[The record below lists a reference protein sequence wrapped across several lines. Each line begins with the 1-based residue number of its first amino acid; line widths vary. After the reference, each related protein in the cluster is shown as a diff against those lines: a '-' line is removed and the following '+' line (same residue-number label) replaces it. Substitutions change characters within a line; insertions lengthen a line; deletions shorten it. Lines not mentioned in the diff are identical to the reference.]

1 MVWLVTWVCN
11 LLFNLDLGLGASI
24 TFAVLTVIFR
34 TQL

>member
-1 MVWLVTWVCN
+1 VVWLVTWVST
-11 LLFNLDLGLGASI
+11 LLFNLDMGLGASI